1 MTNKAAHPSEI
12 NDLSVFHGFPSRAP
26 HRYSGNIRWPKPLYD
41 QIMAEAKQREWSFS
55 RMVRHLCEASI
66 DGIE

>member
-1 MTNKAAHPSEI
+1 MVNKAAHPLEI
-12 NDLSVFHGFPSRAP
+12 NDLATFRRFNPPKA
-26 HRYSGNIRWPKPLYD
+26 RYGKAIRWPKPLHD
-41 QIMAEAKQREWSFS
+41 QIMAEAVKRGWSFS